1 LPSNTG
7 QVKPVVRFLV
17 ISAGRFATIGSLVLL
32 PPRFTMSSPPV
43 IPAASPSPAPKKSGL
58 WRSTLVVSA
67 MTMLS
72 RILGLVRD
80 MVMLNV
86 FGADKLM
93 DAFLVAFKIPN
104 FLRRLFAEGAFANA
118 FVPVLSEYK
127 TQQGDEAVRRLVGK
141 VAGSLSL
148 ILSVI
153 TGMAMLGAPAL
164 IFLFAPGF
172 HGDAVKFDL
181 AADLLVLTFPYLLM
195 ISMTAFAGAILNS
208 YGKFGVPAFT
218 PVMLNVTMIAAALW
232 LAPQMEVP
240 VMALGWGVLAAG
252 AIQLL
257 LQVPSLKQLN
267 MLPAFRV
274 DFKDEGV
281 SKILKLMVPAM
292 FGVSVSQI
300 NLLLDTI
307 LASFLIEGSVS
318 WLYTAER
325 LTELPLGLIGIAIA
339 TVILPSLSTKHAE
352 KSHAEFT
359 AMLDWALRVI
369 VLVGVPASLAM
380 LVLAEPLIAA
390 LFHHGKFTEH
400 DVMMSA
406 GALKALSGGILAF
419 MLVKVFAPGYFARQD
434 TRTPVKIGII
444 AMVSNMVFNLMLVW
458 HFKHVGLALASTL
471 SAFLNAG
478 LLYWGL
484 HRRGVFRLE
493 RHWLALG
500 VRFALANSAMV
511 ALLLWITPPVA
522 VWFDMGGAV
531 RVGWILGICAAGGVT
546 YLAALTLTGFKWR
559 DLRH

>member
-1 LPSNTG
+1 
-7 QVKPVVRFLV
+7 
-17 ISAGRFATIGSLVLL
+17 
-32 PPRFTMSSPPV
+32 MSSTPV
-43 IPAASPSPAPKKSGL
+43 IPAGSTPPSQKKGGL

-72 RILGLVRD
+72 RVLGLVRD
-80 MVMLNV
+80 MVLLNV

-104 FLRRLFAEGAFANA
+104 FLRRLFAEGAFAQA

-127 TQQGDEAVRRLVGK
+127 TRQGDEAVRQLVAR

-148 ILSVI
+148 ILTVI
-153 TGMAMLGAPAL
+153 TGLAMLGAPAI

-172 HGDAVKFDL
+172 RGDEVKFDL
-181 AADLLVLTFPYLLM
+181 ASDLLVLTFPYLLM
-195 ISMTAFAGAILNS
+195 ISMTAFAGGILNS

-252 AIQLL
+252 IIQLA
-257 LQVPSLKQLN
+257 LQIPALKQLN

-274 DFKDEGV
+274 DFRDEGV
-281 SKILKLMVPAM
+281 SRILRLMVPAM

-307 LASFLIEGSVS
+307 LASFLVEGSVS

-339 TVILPSLSTKHAE
+339 TVILPSLSARHAE
-352 KSHAEFT
+352 KSNEEFT

-434 TRTPVKIGII
+434 TKTPVKIGII

-478 LLYWGL
+478 LLYRGL
-484 HRRGVFRLE
+484 HQQGVFRLQ
-493 RHWLALG
+493 RHWIALG
-500 VRFALANSAMV
+500 LRFAVANAVMV
-511 ALLLWITPPVA
+511 GVLVAVTPPTA
-522 VWFDMGGAV
+522 EWFVMQGGL
-531 RVGWILGICAAGGVT
+531 RVLWVLGICAGGGLSYVV
-546 YLAALTLTGFKWR
+546 ALTLTGFKWR

>member
-1 LPSNTG
+1 
-7 QVKPVVRFLV
+7 
-17 ISAGRFATIGSLVLL
+17 
-32 PPRFTMSSPPV
+32 MSSPPV
-43 IPAASPSPAPKKSGL
+43 IPAGNAPPSKKGGL
-58 WRSTLVVSA
+58 WRSTMIVSA

-127 TQQGDEAVRRLVGK
+127 SLDGDEAVRQLVAR

-148 ILSVI
+148 ILTVI
-153 TGMAMLGAPAL
+153 TGVAMLGAPAI

-172 HGDAVKFDL
+172 RGDEVKFDL

-195 ISMTAFAGAILNS
+195 ISMTAFAGGILNS
-208 YGKFGVPAFT
+208 YGRFAVPAFT

-232 LAPQMEVP
+232 LAPQMDTP

-252 AIQLL
+252 IIQLA
-257 LQVPSLKQLN
+257 LQIPALKQLN

-274 DFKDEGV
+274 DFADKGV
-281 SKILKLMVPAM
+281 KKILSLMVPAM

-339 TVILPSLSTKHAE
+339 TVILPSLSARHSE

-390 LFHHGKFTEH
+390 LFHHGKFTEN

-434 TRTPVKIGII
+434 TKTPVKIGIV
-444 AMVSNMVFNLMLVW
+444 AMVSNMVFNLILVW
-458 HFKHVGLALASTL
+458 EYKHVGLALASTL

-484 HRRGVFRLE
+484 HRRGVFRLQK
-493 RHWLALG
+493 HWIPLG
-500 VRFALANSAMV
+500 LRYLVANAAMV
-511 ALLLWITPPVA
+511 AVLLSITPDTAEWFRMHGWWRVA
-522 VWFDMGGAV
+522 
-531 RVGWILGICAAGGVT
+531 WILGICGAGGAT

>member
-1 LPSNTG
+1 
-7 QVKPVVRFLV
+7 
-17 ISAGRFATIGSLVLL
+17 
-32 PPRFTMSSPPV
+32 MSSPPV
-43 IPAASPSPAPKKSGL
+43 IPAGNAPPSKKGGL
-58 WRSTLVVSA
+58 WRSTMIVSA

-72 RILGLVRD
+72 RVLGLVRD
-80 MVMLNV
+80 MVLLNV

-127 TQQGDEAVRRLVGK
+127 SRDGDAAVRQLVAR

-148 ILSVI
+148 ILTVI
-153 TGMAMLGAPAL
+153 TGVAMLGAPAI

-172 HGDAVKFDL
+172 RGDEVKFDL

-195 ISMTAFAGAILNS
+195 ISMTAFAGGILNS
-208 YGKFGVPAFT
+208 YGRFAVPAFT
-218 PVMLNVTMIAAALW
+218 PVMLNATMIAAALW
-232 LAPQMEVP
+232 LAPQMETP

-252 AIQLL
+252 IIQLA
-257 LQVPSLKQLN
+257 LQIPSLKQLN
-267 MLPAFRV
+267 MLPAPRV
-274 DFKDEGV
+274 DFADKGV
-281 SKILKLMVPAM
+281 KKILSLMVPAM

-339 TVILPSLSTKHAE
+339 TVILPSLSARHSE

-390 LFHHGKFTEH
+390 LFHHGKFTEN

-419 MLVKVFAPGYFARQD
+419 MLVTLFAPGYFARQD
-434 TRTPVKIGII
+434 TKTPVKIGIV
-444 AMVSNMVFNLMLVW
+444 AMVSNMVFNLILVW
-458 HFKHVGLALASTL
+458 EYKHVGLALASTL

-484 HRRGVFRLE
+484 HRRGVFRLQK
-493 RHWLALG
+493 HWIPLG
-500 VRFALANSAMV
+500 LRYLLANAAMV
-511 ALLLWITPPVA
+511 ALLLWITPETAEWFRMHGGWRVA
-522 VWFDMGGAV
+522 WILGVCGAGGAV
-531 RVGWILGICAAGGVT
+531 YVV
-546 YLAALTLTGFKWR
+546 ALTLTGFKWR

>member
-1 LPSNTG
+1 
-7 QVKPVVRFLV
+7 
-17 ISAGRFATIGSLVLL
+17 
-32 PPRFTMSSPPV
+32 MSSPPV
-43 IPAASPSPAPKKSGL
+43 IPAGNAPPSKKGGL
-58 WRSTLVVSA
+58 WRSTMIVSA

-80 MVMLNV
+80 MVLLNV

-127 TQQGDEAVRRLVGK
+127 SRDGDAAVRQLVAR

-148 ILSVI
+148 ILTVI
-153 TGMAMLGAPAL
+153 TGVAMLGAPAI

-172 HGDAVKFDL
+172 RGDEVKFDL

-195 ISMTAFAGAILNS
+195 ISMTAFAGGILNS
-208 YGKFGVPAFT
+208 YGRFAVPAFT
-218 PVMLNVTMIAAALW
+218 PVMLNATMIAAALW
-232 LAPQMEVP
+232 LAPQMETP

-252 AIQLL
+252 IIQLA
-257 LQVPSLKQLN
+257 LQIPSLKQLN

-274 DFKDEGV
+274 DFADKGV
-281 SKILKLMVPAM
+281 KKILSLMVPAM

-339 TVILPSLSTKHAE
+339 TVILPSLSARHSE

-390 LFHHGKFTEH
+390 LFHHGKFTEN

-434 TRTPVKIGII
+434 TKTPVKIGIV
-444 AMVSNMVFNLMLVW
+444 AMVSNMVFNLVLVW
-458 HFKHVGLALASTL
+458 EYKHVGLALASTL

-484 HRRGVFRLE
+484 HRRGVFRLQK
-493 RHWLALG
+493 HWIPLG
-500 VRFALANSAMV
+500 LRYLLANAAMV
-511 ALLLWITPPVA
+511 ALLLWITPATAEWFRMQGGWRVA
-522 VWFDMGGAV
+522 WILGVCGAGGAV
-531 RVGWILGICAAGGVT
+531 YVV
-546 YLAALTLTGFKWR
+546 ALTLTGFKWR